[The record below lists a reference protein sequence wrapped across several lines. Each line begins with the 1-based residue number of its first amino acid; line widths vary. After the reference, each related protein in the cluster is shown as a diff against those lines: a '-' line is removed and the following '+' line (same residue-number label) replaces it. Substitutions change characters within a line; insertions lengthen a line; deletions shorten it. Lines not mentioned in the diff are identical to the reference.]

1 MEIYIKLFEVV
12 FPVFFV
18 VGIGYYLG
26 KKNPKIDTKF
36 ITNFAA
42 NIGTPA
48 MVIYAVTSTGINF
61 EIFRDYF
68 WYYLLAIICFSIVG
82 IINLFLI
89 NTKDIIRELPP
100 LIFPN
105 TGNMGLPICLFA
117 YGSQGLGVSASIT
130 SLIILMHFT
139 VGVFLADRKFN
150 LDVIIKN
157 PPFYAIIFSAIV
169 LFYEIDMPVFVINTT
184 EWLMYVTIFLI
195 LMSLGIALTR
205 LKVFSLNN
213 AVISSIT
220 RMFIGPL
227 IGIGLIWFFDLE
239 GFAAGVLLI
248 QCSMPSA
255 VLNYLVGSI
264 YSPKKI
270 VDSVASTIVVST
282 LMSFITIPIVV
293 YFALRY
299 FS

>member
-117 YGSQGLGVSASIT
+117 YGSQGLGVSVDQGFDNVKIDEDEFYMPFFDVCMEAENTSASST
-130 SLIILMHFT
+130 LKLRGCNKNEKQKF
-139 VGVFLADRKFN
+139 KFN
-150 LDVIIKN
+150 N
-157 PPFYAIIFSAIV
+157 NAEIV
-169 LFYEIDMPVFVINTT
+169 LNDNTNLCLT
-184 EWLMYVTIFLI
+184 VSENSREGGGGTPTHLI
-195 LMSLGIALTR
+195 RDLT
-205 LKVFSLNN
+205 LDNCSTD
-213 AVISSIT
+213 ISS
-220 RMFIGPL
+220 RQKW
-227 IGIGLIWFFDLE
+227 GLRK
-239 GFAAGVLLI
+239 A
-248 QCSMPSA
+248 Q
-255 VLNYLVGSI
+255 
-264 YSPKKI
+264 
-270 VDSVASTIVVST
+270 
-282 LMSFITIPIVV
+282 
-293 YFALRY
+293 
-299 FS
+299 